1 MLSFSCSITS
11 HHNTKPT
18 IPKLFPSYF
27 SFPQSNFQAIPHQ
40 PSIAKFMDIQ
50 LKPHKFCLCFQ
61 LIFLPL
67 SLSCALAFC
76 SIPLIQGIASNIPK
90 IKGSAPARM
99 EEESNLPNHKRNERM
114 YTVSIP

>member
-67 SLSCALAFC
+67 SLSYALAFC
-76 SIPLIQGIASNIPK
+76 STLLIQVVTSNIPK
-90 IKGSAPARM
+90 IKGSGLARM
-99 EEESNLPNHKRNERM
+99 VEESNLPNHKHNEQK
-114 YTVSIP
+114 YTVFIP